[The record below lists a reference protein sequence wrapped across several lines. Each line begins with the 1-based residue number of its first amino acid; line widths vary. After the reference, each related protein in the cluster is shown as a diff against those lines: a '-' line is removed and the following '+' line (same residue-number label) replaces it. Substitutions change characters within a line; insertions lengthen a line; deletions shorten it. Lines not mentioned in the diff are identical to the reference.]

1 MTGDKT
7 KEGQATVIEAPYR
20 QPAGSLANEK
30 FRLRCG
36 VASCRQRV
44 GEIYPCRVVVRHAE
58 KYNLQI
64 ASWRREAASCRLPTK
79 DVRKVQDDGQV
90 DKRTSGKGA
99 AAQTADDK
107 WSKARCLPVSP
118 ITLAAR

>member
-36 VASCRQRV
+36 VRRV
-44 GEIYPCRVVVRHAE
+44 ANAWVKYTRVE
-58 KYNLQI
+58 Q
-64 ASWRREAASCRLPTK
+64 
-79 DVRKVQDDGQV
+79 
-90 DKRTSGKGA
+90 
-99 AAQTADDK
+99 
-107 WSKARCLPVSP
+107 
-118 ITLAAR
+118 